1 MNSPDAPRSAYGRE
15 RLCQHCGTRV
25 AQRASTCF
33 NCGASLQITPKR
45 RRFAIPWADIILFSV
60 IGGLIALWWTRAPE
74 APNGQRIS
82 LVSQSATRVAATA
95 TGEPVNE
102 TTVYTAT
109 PTTTPRP
116 SATRPAAET
125 PTPTAPSEPVKHTV
139 KPGDTLIAIAAAY
152 NTSVKDIADANS
164 MKANGL
170 LRIGQELLIPIA
182 GPSGGPGPTAT
193 AEGGALMYVV
203 QSGDTISS
211 IAVRY
216 SSQMNWI
223 MEANNIKP
231 GEVLHIGRPLLVPL
245 SASTP
250 APIPTPENTPT
261 PEPTVGPRLPAPTLL
276 APADGAILIG
286 NNAVLLTWAATGSLA
301 ADEWYVVTVKAVEV
315 DQTIPPYWT
324 KTTSWRLPAEY
335 RVESQ
340 APTEFTWQ
348 VQVRQG
354 GEDNPGDAS
363 SPVSAQHHFAW
374 R

>member
-33 NCGASLQITPKR
+33 NCGASLQLAPKR

-60 IGGLIALWWTRAPE
+60 IGGLIALWWTRSPE
-74 APNGQRIS
+74 APDGQRIS

-95 TGEPVNE
+95 TGEPAGE
-102 TTVYTAT
+102 TAVFT
-109 PTTTPRP
+109 PPPTLTPRP
-116 SATRPAAET
+116 SSTRPPAET
-125 PTPTAPSEPVKHTV
+125 PTPEPPSEPVKHKV

-152 NTSVKDIADANS
+152 DTSVKDIADANS

-170 LRIGQELLIPIA
+170 LRIGQELLIPVS

-193 AEGGALMYVV
+193 AEGSALMYVV
-203 QSGDTISS
+203 QPGDTIST

-216 SSQMNWI
+216 NSQTNWI
-223 MEANNIKP
+223 MEANNIKS
-231 GEVLHIGRPLLVPL
+231 GDVLHIGRALLVPL
-245 SASTP
+245 TANTP
-250 APIPTPENTPT
+250 TPTPTPENTPT
-261 PEPTVGPRLPAPTLL
+261 PEPTTGPRLPAPMLL
-276 APADGAILIG
+276 APSDGAVLIG
-286 NNAVLLTWAATGSLA
+286 NNAVLLTWAATGTLA

-315 DQTIPPYWT
+315 DKTIPPYWT

-354 GEDNPGDAS
+354 SEDDPGDPS
-363 SPVSAQHHFAW
+363 SAQSAQYRFAW